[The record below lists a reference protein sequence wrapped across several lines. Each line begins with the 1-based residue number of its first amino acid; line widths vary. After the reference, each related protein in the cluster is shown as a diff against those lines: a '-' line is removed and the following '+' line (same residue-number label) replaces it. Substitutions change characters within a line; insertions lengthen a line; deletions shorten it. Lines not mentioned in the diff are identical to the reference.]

1 VRDHLTEIGRRRGC
15 GHGNPLPVVRGLQSK
30 DNPLPWVKKDKTGPM
45 DHAVNGR
52 MAQAPTNP
60 GGSITFVKPRIL
72 VVEDERAISEPLAEN
87 LEREGFA
94 PEVAPSLAS
103 ARDAYAREAPD
114 LILLDVMLPDGDGR
128 DLARDVRK
136 ESDVPIIMLTARGEE
151 IDRVL
156 GLELGADDYV
166 VKPFSARELTARIRA
181 ILRRGRLSER
191 RGPIEIGA
199 VHLDPASRTVT
210 KGGSPVE
217 LAAREFD
224 LLHLLMANAGEVLRR
239 EQIMDE
245 VWDPHWFGPTKT
257 LDVHISWL
265 RKKIEDDPAHPRYIT
280 TIRGVGFRF
289 ASDEEMSA
297 GVEAKG

>member
-1 VRDHLTEIGRRRGC
+1 
-15 GHGNPLPVVRGLQSK
+15 
-30 DNPLPWVKKDKTGPM
+30 
-45 DHAVNGR
+45 
-52 MAQAPTNP
+52 
-60 GGSITFVKPRIL
+60 VKPRIL
-72 VVEDERAISEPLAEN
+72 VVEDEVAISEPLAES

-94 PEVAPSLAS
+94 PEVAATLAE
-103 ARDAYAREAPD
+103 ARAAYEGNPPD

-128 DLARDVRK
+128 DLAKEIRK

-151 IDRVL
+151 VDKVV

-181 ILRRGRLSER
+181 IMRRGKLAER
-191 RGPIEIGA
+191 RGPIQIGDLR
-199 VHLDPASRTVT
+199 LDPGPRTLT
-210 KGGSPVE
+210 KAGQPVD

-224 LLHLLMANAGEVLRR
+224 LLHLLMANAGQAVRR

-265 RKKIEDDPAHPRYIT
+265 RKKIEDDPSSPRYIT

-289 ASDEEMSA
+289 ASNEDEPESR
-297 GVEAKG
+297 